1 MKEFLANFGDATKGA
16 MVIAIVTIMVVGLIK
31 SIPAIK
37 NIKSKGVKK
46 AIYQVTSLVLSSG
59 FAVLYYLYIQKGTW
73 GEGMWTFVVT
83 AAAEVNVIYPLYE
96 NLGIRALFKALVKI
110 LIPSKAD
117 KVNKVVDALPTQEE
131 VVRPTSEEVAHKQE
145 EAEKTGWLR

>member
-16 MVIAIVTIMVVGLIK
+16 MVIALVTIMVVGLIK
-31 SIPAIK
+31 LIPTLK
-37 NIKSKGVKK
+37 NMRNRGLRK
-46 AIYQVTSLVLSSG
+46 AIYQLMSLVVSSG

-117 KVNKVVDALPTQEE
+117 KVNKVVDALPEQE